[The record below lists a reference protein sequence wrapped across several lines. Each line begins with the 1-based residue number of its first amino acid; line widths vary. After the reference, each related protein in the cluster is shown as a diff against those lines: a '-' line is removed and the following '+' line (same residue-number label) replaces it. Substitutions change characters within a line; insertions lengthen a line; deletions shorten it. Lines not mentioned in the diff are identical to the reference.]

1 MDKQKFAEG
10 LATLRE
16 RAEKLEPTLA
26 QKKAQAKKDLE
37 EFKPQLEELLKA
49 GLGRKEIEEVME
61 KSGAGLPKRWLSLLF
76 PPAKKKTKK

>member
-16 RAEKLEPTLA
+16 RAEKLGPTLA

-61 KSGAGLPKRWLSLLF
+61 KSGADLPKRWLSLLF
-76 PPAKKKTKK
+76 PAKKKTKK